1 MNKSQRGFTMVELVF
16 VILILGVL
24 AAFAVPRFTS
34 LLGEAR
40 AAATNGAGGAV
51 RSASALVHA
60 TSIAQQTEE
69 SASGDSVV
77 VEGGTVDLVY
87 GYPSAATGINAA
99 IDSAA
104 LEDLY
109 FSSVNTGNVTA
120 PVATDTTTYFVYSQD
135 GTLIID
141 NCFVQYD
148 EAGTVGAAP
157 TITINVSGC

>member
-69 SASGDSVV
+69 SASGDTVV
-77 VEGGTVDLVY
+77 VEGGTVALAY
-87 GYPSAATGINAA
+87 GYPTAAAGINAA

-120 PVATDTTTYFVYSQD
+120 PAAETTTYFVYSQD

-141 NCFVQYD
+141 NCYVEYA
-148 EAGTVGAAP
+148 EPTAVGGAP
-157 TITINVSGC
+157 TINIDVSGC